1 MVYKQNEMGKEEDK
15 AMQTLFMIYC
25 NYKPTGILNLFV
37 KDPAFYVTYGIGKE
51 DEIKNLEDI
60 KSLERKGEK
69 NKIILKIRNPIN
81 QKISIDEIDKY
92 LIELK
97 NEIGDKKITIWKLW
111 KYEKKVRND
120 AKRILGEFDE

>member
-1 MVYKQNEMGKEEDK
+1 MFIYNKDEANKKEGIVI
-15 AMQTLFMIYC
+15 FV
-25 NYKPTGILNLFV
+25 NY
-37 KDPAFYVTYGIGKE
+37 
-51 DEIKNLEDI
+51 
-60 KSLERKGEK
+60 ERKGIYVKNPLFFVKGYIGELDK
-69 NKIILKIRNPIN
+69 SEIELSQNKISKVIFEKQGDLRHLKID
-81 QKISIDEIDKY
+81 KIDKY